1 VGDVP
6 IYGAGLY
13 ASPHGA
19 SAATGTGER
28 IIEAM
33 LAREVDRWLST
44 GAGPAEAA
52 RRAVDAVQQKK
63 GDIGIIVIGPD
74 AMAAGAGLPMAWAGR
89 EAGSSAWQGPAPGK
103 R

>member
-1 VGDVP
+1 
-6 IYGAGLY
+6 LY

-33 LAREVDRWLST
+33 LAREVDRWLSA
-44 GAGPAEAA
+44 GASPSEAA
-52 RRAVDAVQQKK
+52 RRAVEAVQQKK

-89 EAGSSAWQGPAPGK
+89 EAGSSVWQGPAPGG